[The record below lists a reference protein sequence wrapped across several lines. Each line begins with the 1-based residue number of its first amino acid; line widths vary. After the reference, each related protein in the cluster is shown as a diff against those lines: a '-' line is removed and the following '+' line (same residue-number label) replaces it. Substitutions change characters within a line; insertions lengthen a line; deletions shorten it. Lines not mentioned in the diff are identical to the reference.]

1 MTKTSGTKS
10 GCDHEVVI
18 VGAGFSGLGAGIKL
32 REAGIHD
39 FVILDAADGVGGV
52 WRHNTYP
59 GVAVDIPS
67 ATYCYSF
74 EPNPHWSR
82 AFAPGKEL
90 RAYAEHCADEYG
102 LRPHLRLRTFVEKA
116 VFDEPHDRWRVHT
129 SEGVIT
135 ARFLVGAGR
144 VADDNTPDCEIV
156 DCGHLRRVD
165 LKVLTP
171 REELGAVCSGP
182 QWGDVHDQVADH
194 RPVRRCLRAR
204 DQIFDLFVHGRGDAP
219 QQHDGDVAFAAF
231 ELRDVALRNPRCL
244 GQHLPRHAAHRPHGA
259 DTLPKLF
266 KKLAFRFC
274 LQGHAILT
282 REPET

>member
-18 VGAGFSGLGAGIKL
+18 VGGGFSGLGAGIKL
-32 REAGIHD
+32 REAGIHN

-135 ARFLVGAGR
+135 RRPRSSRASRPIGVTRPAVG
-144 VADDNTPDCEIV
+144 
-156 DCGHLRRVD
+156 
-165 LKVLTP
+165 
-171 REELGAVCSGP
+171 
-182 QWGDVHDQVADH
+182 
-194 RPVRRCLRAR
+194 
-204 DQIFDLFVHGRGDAP
+204 
-219 QQHDGDVAFAAF
+219 AAF
-231 ELRDVALRNPRCL
+231 ESARATLIAARRGLSEVDDLLAALSGGDELSTRRIL
-244 GQHLPRHAAHRPHGA
+244 GHGA
-259 DTLPKLF
+259 KVDVDLGLLDQRLRGAHTSKI
-266 KKLAFRFC
+266 LAAGHSITVSLTAGRSEPRGVLIFDFADDETFRAVRFF
-274 LQGHAILT
+274 A
-282 REPET
+282 